1 MNYKHKK
8 AFTILE
14 LLVVIAIIAVIS
26 VIAIPSFIGKIE
38 QANNARELAEISS
51 VQIAAKMFF
60 SDYGYYP
67 TEQGEQPTLGNPMN
81 IKFSDTGENKGLYPD
96 YLMDLPHFSYWY
108 IDHAGHVYHSNK
120 KIEQMILDREYEG
133 DLGVDETVTPFILKV
148 VNGRTKKYH
157 MPPVVPGYNKTKK
170 HQEDTNTTLEIFKIK
185 QISMGVNHTLALM
198 EDGTVTAWGI
208 NDKGQLGLGNN
219 TNKTSPTIISGLSS
233 VKQVAAGMSVSFA
246 VLEDGTVKA
255 WGSNANGQLGMG
267 SGIPVSQNILTPT
280 IISGLT
286 NVKEIYTNNFRNSVI
301 ALLNDGTVKAWG
313 VTGDDEAGI
322 YMGITPESD
331 QNYQSTPFT
340 IEGLTNV
347 VKIFVGETQRAA
359 LLSNGYV
366 KTWGIELLCSE
377 WDRIPQSSTPI
388 DADEMNYNSPVTD
401 IAFGERYA
409 VMLGKIDIY
418 APYPNS
424 NLYTWGENSDQRSGY
439 TNYTQMCPYPAPR
452 IDNVRDVELSRTSTI
467 ITMNDGTLRVWG
479 INPNGQLGNGTNT
492 QVFEPTPLDGISG
505 VTQVSMS
512 PTSTIVLLDDGTIK
526 SFGQNTEGQLG
537 DGTTT
542 NRLSPVVIKIYKD

>member
-108 IDHAGHVYHSNK
+108 VDHAGHIYHSDK
-120 KIEQMILDREYEG
+120 KIEQLIAEG
-133 DLGVDETVTPFILKV
+133 LFEGNLETDELVMPYLEKKLGKANKQTKYYLPKV
-148 VNGRTKKYH
+148 A
-157 MPPVVPGYNKTKK
+157 PGYNKTKK
-170 HQEDTNTTLEIFKIK
+170 HPEDNNSPRELLKVE
-185 QISMGVNHTLALM
+185 QVSMGVNHTLALM
-198 EDGTVTAWGI
+198 EDGTVAAWGI

-267 SGIPVSQNILTPT
+267 PDIPVSQNITTPT
-280 IISGLT
+280 LVNGLT

-313 VTGDDEAGI
+313 VTG
-322 YMGITPESD
+322 
-331 QNYQSTPFT
+331 N
-340 IEGLTNV
+340 N
-347 VKIFVGETQRAA
+347 
-359 LLSNGYV
+359 
-366 KTWGIELLCSE
+366 
-377 WDRIPQSSTPI
+377 
-388 DADEMNYNSPVTD
+388 
-401 IAFGERYA
+401 
-409 VMLGKIDIY
+409 
-418 APYPNS
+418 
-424 NLYTWGENSDQRSGY
+424 
-439 TNYTQMCPYPAPR
+439 
-452 IDNVRDVELSRTSTI
+452 
-467 ITMNDGTLRVWG
+467 
-479 INPNGQLGNGTNT
+479 
-492 QVFEPTPLDGISG
+492 LDGIYIW
-505 VTQVSMS
+505 V
-512 PTSTIVLLDDGTIK
+512 
-526 SFGQNTEGQLG
+526 
-537 DGTTT
+537 
-542 NRLSPVVIKIYKD
+542 